1 MQAENRRGG
10 AAKRAATADG
20 PDPKRRRSG
29 GPEGVFGDLLAEA
42 GCELISSRAGQEYEV
57 ADPHALRRALERKL
71 TLNRELVEGFLEGL
85 EQHLAPD
92 EVLHAAL
99 KPMTV
104 TGANVPITGDSFIRV
119 LLSISVLQA
128 KLAELLLDRLAA
140 CSGGEGGEEQSI
152 AQLILGQ
159 FRWLDLV
166 VDPRAL
172 TSQLLERL
180 DVCPGEV
187 MREAITFLPEIAQE
201 EDHEAVLEKLHPLME
216 SESSLIPPVVE
227 ALSNLSLEPELQARA
242 VEMVLDRL
250 QAAEPGDLPTVVRYL
265 LQHAAPGEGLKTVV
279 AKLRASLHFVS
290 PGDPRLTVPDRKQKG
305 KVLSATESVEG
316 QTLDNIRQALQLSPA
331 AADAVA
337 KELRSVGRPDQHKPL
352 DFWLLLLLMSL
363 GPERRKAG
371 ETLLRSKLGKG
382 AAEPA
387 WLERAVAGQHAR
399 MLADHF
405 PTLLSLGQQLLR
417 VATPE
422 VQAGGVVLFTALFTH
437 FTDAFHQQEV
447 LRTLHGHLG
456 ERVGSEVSA
465 ALDVLSRL
473 SREQTSMLLRYAAF
487 LTGILNYV
495 DGYSDAQVHQTF
507 AVFSELV
514 ADACRQA
521 DEGGGGSSRMEDELP
536 IFLRKQLSSSEGSH
550 RRVGII
556 GTVALVRRLAAATS
570 DGAETEGAIGKRYH
584 DAMDLLKKTFQGC
597 QEQHEA
603 FAFLCDELSRGLA
616 HEAVSGKLLEDLS
629 SMVTDAFEQTYVMD
643 REGGGGSSSSRGQVE
658 VGSGSLA
665 MVEWWNLDGS
675 NAQVALK
682 LLSLVALEVAPG
694 PARPGQLRS
703 ASLVP
708 LFSTI
713 RLLAELELAKQRSL
727 GTIDA
732 VLGCP
737 LSLFPQ
743 SLVDPGRFAG
753 LEAAQESAVLLGLWY
768 SLNWLREV
776 ANAFARQM
784 GAGGESAGGLEL
796 KLFARLR
803 QACQLEVVLDS
814 LLPLAPPLFHLPAL
828 GSTLPSSAAAGGAL
842 ALLSKKAPHKAIK
855 KKAAAGKKN
864 NNKKKGSEE
873 EDSMGPA
880 PTGRADTQLG
890 GSTTTQAQSSTTT
903 QAAGAQAA
911 VAAARGLGHLAT
923 ERWKLR
929 SLQLQ
934 QLRVLAG
941 MGSSVRCFAMLPPAA
956 YLLAELL
963 EKLQAVLPVSKR
975 AGSFPGKA
983 GIKSHQF
990 AAQDSLTA
998 CQVLD
1003 ALKPVL
1009 PALRIHMDAAL
1020 AAVGGEDLD
1029 DDAMAEQDQQNVWD
1043 CVHAATQQGSHG
1055 PHHPTVAA
1063 CLDTLDCAAA
1073 RAATSPSAAASQV
1086 LELGLECIK
1095 RLVQWPGLVEPQHR
1109 GILQALLLAFG
1120 DSETGAS
1127 QGLLPDQAL
1136 LAACRPFFIWF
1147 NKHAVLSDAA
1157 EDGGAAGR
1165 FSFSHHHSVLQIRA
1179 GCVRLARELG
1189 GDPHGRVL
1197 RKMGAKVAA
1206 AAEEMLQKS
1215 WAAPEDTKN
1224 KSGGWRGHSDAMHEA
1239 VMLKISLAEEPLQEI
1254 SGLAELMGK
1263 VGKPGKEQECVDPY
1277 PSLTASTV
1285 GTWYRAAFEALQ
1297 AHWDKVVEKAVA
1309 AAKGIE
1315 QCDEECVASIV
1326 AGCQQSASSFR
1337 ELLEIMRCHNNR
1349 VAVLSQAVRAGGKFV
1364 DAFFKV
1370 LPFWS
1375 AVLSERED
1383 DFTRM
1388 VKDMQKGTRLL
1399 QAVCG
1404 EGKSGSILPLAAK
1417 VPLVKKSLERFV
1429 FLMKAFM
1436 TEAHGPKGF
1445 WFGQLK
1451 HRDISGKV
1459 VDSQLLPGNEDQES
1473 AEEEEDMDDEEEEE
1487 EDSGETQADE

>member
-201 EDHEAVLEKLHPLME
+201 EDHEA
-216 SESSLIPPVVE
+216 
-227 ALSNLSLEPELQARA
+227 RA

-417 VATPE
+417 VAAPE

-487 LTGILNYV
+487 LTGILNY
-495 DGYSDAQVHQTF
+495 
-507 AVFSELV
+507 
-514 ADACRQA
+514 
-521 DEGGGGSSRMEDELP
+521 LP

-1029 DDAMAEQDQQNVWD
+1029 DDAMAEQDQQLSANVWD

-1370 LPFWS
+1370 PPALGRDKVLPFWS